1 MTTLFMSMVF
11 IAQTRF
17 KSSWPI
23 PVLQVYITENHRSQH
38 STTGTKT
45 RDYVVCET
53 AHWNLLHYDALGC
66 LVTTPVS
73 MKRLFEVGMVC
84 LQRP

>member
-1 MTTLFMSMVF
+1 MLF
-11 IAQTRF
+11 IAQTN
-17 KSSWPI
+17 SSWPI
-23 PVLQVYITENHRSQH
+23 LQVYITENHRSQH
-38 STTGTKT
+38 STTGTKM

-84 LQRP
+84 